1 MKSQPTSRIAWI
13 DNLRTFIIFL
23 VVSIHAC
30 VTYSYIG
37 GWYVNVPPGPSPVEQ
52 LVFILW
58 QAHLQAFFMGLLFFL
73 AGVFAHRALL
83 RRGAKAFMQERFLRL
98 GVPSLLYMLVIQPCI
113 IYFLLHHPE
122 GPDRPAFGYYWTNY
136 VTSGQ
141 FLSGNGPMW
150 FAIALLF
157 FCAALTLWLNVF
169 NRKYNALPASS
180 APPNAKKLLLFG
192 SCLVVSSF
200 LVRLFYPLGSSV
212 FNMQLGFFS
221 QYIAVFTFGVIAD
234 RQEWFESLVQSNSAR
249 RSGKFAILAGPVA
262 LILLVAAGGP
272 PPQDGPIKYSG
283 GWNPWAFG
291 LAFWEQLTGLALGLG
306 IMSWFYR
313 KGTTSH
319 PIARW
324 LSDRSFG
331 VYMLHSP
338 IMVALTPLCQPIA
351 NMSRLVA
358 ADVLTIAT
366 LIGSLLVADM
376 AKRIPFLKRML

>member
-13 DNLRTFIIFL
+13 DNLRTFVIFL

-83 RRGAKAFMQERFLRL
+83 RRDSKAFMQERFLRL

-122 GPDRPAFGYYWTNY
+122 GPDRPAFGSYWANY

-150 FAIALLF
+150 FA
-157 FCAALTLWLNVF
+157 
-169 NRKYNALPASS
+169 
-180 APPNAKKLLLFG
+180 
-192 SCLVVSSF
+192 
-200 LVRLFYPLGSSV
+200 
-212 FNMQLGFFS
+212 
-221 QYIAVFTFGVIAD
+221 
-234 RQEWFESLVQSNSAR
+234 
-249 RSGKFAILAGPVA
+249 
-262 LILLVAAGGP
+262 
-272 PPQDGPIKYSG
+272 
-283 GWNPWAFG
+283 
-291 LAFWEQLTGLALGLG
+291 
-306 IMSWFYR
+306 
-313 KGTTSH
+313 
-319 PIARW
+319 IARW

-338 IMVALTPLCQPIA
+338 IMVALTPLCDPIA

-358 ADVLTIAT
+358 ADVLTVAT
-366 LIGSLLVADM
+366 LIGSFIVADM
-376 AKRIPFLKRML
+376 TKRIPFLKRML

>member
-1 MKSQPTSRIAWI
+1 MKPQPPSRIAWI
-13 DNLRTFIIFL
+13 DNLRTFVIFL

-52 LVFILW
+52 VVFILW

-83 RRGAKAFMQERFLRL
+83 RRGSRAFLQERFRRL
-98 GVPSLLYMLVIQPCI
+98 GAPSLLYMLAIQPCI
-113 IYFLLHHPE
+113 IYFQLKQPE
-122 GPDRPAFGYYWTNY
+122 GPNRPDFGSYWTNY
-136 VTSGQ
+136 VSSGK
-141 FLSGNGPMW
+141 FLGGNGPMW
-150 FAIALLF
+150 FAVALF
-157 FCAALTLWLNVF
+157 FFCVCLTFWQSVIQKN
-169 NRKYNALPASS
+169 KPTAEPHS
-180 APPNAKKLLLFG
+180 PPPTAKKLLGFG
-192 SCLVVSSF
+192 ICLVVSSF

-234 RQEWFESLVQSNSAR
+234 RQGWFESLVQSGPAR
-249 RSGKFAILAGPVA
+249 KAGNIAIIAGPVF

-272 PPQDGPIKYSG
+272 PPQEGPIKYSG
-283 GWNPWAFG
+283 GMNPWAFG
-291 LAFWEQLTGLALGLG
+291 LAFWEQLTGLAIGLG

-313 KGTTSH
+313 NGNLSH
-319 PIARW
+319 PVARW

-338 IMVALTPLCQPIA
+338 IMVALTPMCDSIA
-351 NMSRLVA
+351 DVSRLVA
-358 ADVLTIAT
+358 ANVLTVVT
-366 LIGSLLVADM
+366 LIGSFIAADL
-376 AKRIPFLKRML
+376 AKRIPILKRML